1 LEGKDNQKGPVGD
14 SLAGRV
20 YGFRFV
26 VYVYVTIGSTPNGLL
41 LRRTLQRSVQH
52 SKGWQQNRLLAL
64 VLSIY

>member
-1 LEGKDNQKGPVGD
+1 VTVWQGEFMVFGLW
-14 SLAGRV
+14 
-20 YGFRFV
+20 FM
-26 VYVYVTIGSTPNGLL
+26 VYVTIGSTPNGLL

>member
-26 VYVYVTIGSTPNGLL
+26 VYVTSGSTPNGLL

-52 SKGWQQNRLLAL
+52 SKGWRQNRLLAV
-64 VLSIY
+64 VLSIN

>member
-1 LEGKDNQKGPVGD
+1 VTVWLGEFMVFG
-14 SLAGRV
+14 LW
-20 YGFRFV
+20 FM
-26 VYVYVTIGSTPNGLL
+26 VYVTIGSTPNGLL

>member
-26 VYVYVTIGSTPNGLL
+26 VYGLCNH
-41 LRRTLQRSVQH
+41 RKYT
-52 SKGWQQNRLLAL
+52 
-64 VLSIY
+64 